1 MACFKREAAARAVG
15 WQTVRPAAAWCCCA
29 AAGVAPCNSTPHAER
44 NRRLEGGLPR
54 VPDLAVRAKKT
65 QIPRIFGE
73 TFRLESELW
82 RRRLWVWTVSDPSG
96 TEPARGRTSAHGGQP
111 ALHCGR

>member
-15 WQTVRPAAAWCCCA
+15 WQRAFPAAAWCCCA

-54 VPDLAVRAKKT
+54 VPDLAVRAKNT
-65 QIPRIFGE
+65 DSPNF
-73 TFRLESELW
+73 W
-82 RRRLWVWTVSDPSG
+82 RNVSI
-96 TEPARGRTSAHGGQP
+96 
-111 ALHCGR
+111 